1 MQTACDELVALQIY
15 QNQPRCFG
23 VAFGMSATQGCI
35 HGGAG
40 SPCPLNCAMLGC
52 EQGGVRMGRWGELLR
67 GGNAARCAV
76 LSGGTRTADAELR
89 R

>member
-15 QNQPRCFG
+15 QNQPRCSG

-40 SPCPLNCAMLGC
+40 SPCPLNCGMLGAS
-52 EQGGVRMGRWGELLR
+52 R
-67 GGNAARCAV
+67 GGKWVAGASCWEAA
-76 LSGGTRTADAELR
+76 TRRVALC
-89 R
+89 

>member
-15 QNQPRCFG
+15 QNQPHCFG

-40 SPCPLNCAMLGC
+40 SPCPLNCGMLGASRG
-52 EQGGVRMGRWGELLR
+52 QMGRWGELLG

-76 LSGGTRTADAELR
+76 LSGGTRTADAKLR